1 MTSVIVSLNALVMK
15 GRKKLS
21 LWNTYLGVLTFQQ
34 SSGALFLHLDTQAV
48 THQLN
53 KQFIRNAVLKQSGF
67 TQ

>member
-1 MTSVIVSLNALVMK
+1 MK

-21 LWNTYLGVLTFQQ
+21 LWNTFLGVLTFRQ

-53 KQFIRNAVLKQSGF
+53 EQLIRNVVLKQSGL
-67 TQ
+67 TDRGYNESLCYDQS